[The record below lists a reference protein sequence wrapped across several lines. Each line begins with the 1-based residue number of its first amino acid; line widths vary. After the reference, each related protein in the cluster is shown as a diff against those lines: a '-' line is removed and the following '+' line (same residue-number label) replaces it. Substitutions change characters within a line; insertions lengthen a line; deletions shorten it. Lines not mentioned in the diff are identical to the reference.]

1 MSNNININIRY
12 KMNFSPKLLNS
23 KISLSKFKINKIY
36 CRNFIFTI
44 LIFDLFNNSF
54 NNKFKPINY
63 NIHIIKKRK
72 HIGSI
77 LRAPYKSK
85 IAQFSIGLY
94 RYYLTLSFKIKTEF
108 KPKINNLLE
117 FKLLIIK
124 LLNSYNYFESTLVT
138 QISRSIK
145 IPILLNII

>member
-1 MSNNININIRY
+1 
-12 KMNFSPKLLNS
+12 MNFSPKLLNS
-23 KISLSKFKINKIY
+23 KITISKFKFNKIY

-44 LIFDLFNNSF
+44 LVFDLFNNNF
-54 NNKFKPINY
+54 KKNFKPINF

-72 HIGSI
+72 HVGSI

-94 RYYLTLSFKIKTEF
+94 RYYLNLSFKIKTTY
-108 KPKINNLLE
+108 KPNINNVID
-117 FKLLIIK
+117 FKKLIII

-138 QISRSIK
+138 QVSRSIQ

>member
-1 MSNNININIRY
+1 MNVRY

-23 KISLSKFKINKIY
+23 TRLISSIKFNKIY

-44 LIFDLFNNSF
+44 LAFDILNHSF
-54 NNKFKPINY
+54 NSTFQPMRYK
-63 NIHIIKKRK
+63 IHITKKRK

-85 IAQFSIGLY
+85 SAQFSLGLY
-94 RYYLTLSFKIKTEF
+94 RYYLVLSFS
-108 KPKINNLLE
+108 INSGLKA
-117 FKLLIIK
+117 KLNNYTDFIYLVVK

-138 QISRSIK
+138 QISRSIS
-145 IPILLNII
+145 IPVHISII

>member
-1 MSNNININIRY
+1 
-12 KMNFSPKLLNS
+12 MNFSPRNLTSKSTLS
-23 KISLSKFKINKIY
+23 KIKLNKIY
-36 CRNFIFTI
+36 CKNFIFT
-44 LIFDLFNNSF
+44 LLVFDLFNNQF
-54 NNKFKPINY
+54 NKSLKPFNY

-72 HIGSI
+72 HVGSI

-94 RYYLTLSFKIKTEF
+94 RYYLILSFFIKTNYI
-108 KPKINNLLE
+108 PNINNIYQ
-117 FKLLIIK
+117 FKTLIIK

-138 QISRSIK
+138 QISRTIQ